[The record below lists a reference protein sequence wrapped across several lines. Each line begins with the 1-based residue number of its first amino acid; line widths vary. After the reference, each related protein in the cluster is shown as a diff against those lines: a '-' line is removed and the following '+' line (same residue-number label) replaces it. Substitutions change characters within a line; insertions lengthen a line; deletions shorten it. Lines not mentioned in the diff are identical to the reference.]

1 MVPEIWRIFSQAL
14 RWTRQRRTTFLSAI
28 LLAVGCAVLSVP
40 ISSVA
45 AKRGE
50 IDVLWYTYAD
60 TTSRYRNGIR
70 MLAEIVH
77 RLPQS
82 GGLRWNL
89 RFFDPTSPRPAFER
103 FNVLVIQ
110 SGEAFGSGSSAETG
124 NLTPDF
130 SGIFRHRAWIEKARG
145 DRTFLTG
152 ADADVHA
159 LGGNTG
165 NAPVREGF
173 RVTCN
178 PPLVGRN
185 CWDGALGHLVNAVNW
200 ASQGRGLGIVSMVA
214 AEFPNSRWWLDR
226 DSFLRAELSGLGFH
240 HSLVRIFG
248 PGTRENSPEIP
259 ESAARHPLNRG
270 LTSKGLSDWNN
281 SFHAGFS
288 RLIPGYVPI
297 VNSTRY
303 PDLAVAIASAKDSG
317 GHSSGTESPKGSRSL
332 VPFELAI
339 PGFLSSVSD
348 LAPSTVPS
356 AEYTFKRNSVCSVR
370 QQGDCSAADRFTEF
384 VAWVVGKEL
393 AIGRT
398 IND

>member
-1 MVPEIWRIFSQAL
+1 MIYMNRVVKNTDTWLGRIRKARRLVGSGLYEFRNPAMSSRSVTACRLYGSFGDNSPPPGQL
-14 RWTRQRRTTFLSAI
+14 DWIRPRWTAFVSAI
-28 LLAVGCAVLSVP
+28 GFCGGLALVSIPNAC
-40 ISSVA
+40 VA
-45 AKRGE
+45 AKSGE

-70 MLAEIVH
+70 RIAEIVH

-110 SGEAFGSGSSAETG
+110 SGEAFGTGSSAETG
-124 NLTPDF
+124 NMTPDF
-130 SGIFRHRAWIEKARG
+130 SGILRHRVWIEKARG

-152 ADADVHA
+152 ADADLHA
-159 LGGNTG
+159 MNGDSG

-178 PPLVGRN
+178 PPLAGRN

-288 RLIPGYVPI
+288 HMIPGYVPI

-303 PDLAVAIASAKDSG
+303 PDLAVAIASSKD
-317 GHSSGTESPKGSRSL
+317 
-332 VPFELAI
+332 
-339 PGFLSSVSD
+339 
-348 LAPSTVPS
+348 PS
-356 AEYTFKRNSVCSVR
+356 APTGGTDSSMTS
-370 QQGDCSAADRFTEF
+370 D
-384 VAWVVGKEL
+384 
-393 AIGRT
+393 GRE
-398 IND
+398 NR